1 MTPHDHLRGVYA
13 AALTPMHD
21 DFSLALDALPGF
33 LDFLARRGCHGTLLL
48 GTTGEGP
55 SLSPTE
61 RSALLS
67 AALEVRQ
74 AWPDFRLLAGTGTPS
89 LDETVELTRHAFDL
103 GMDGVVILP
112 PYYYRKVAD
121 DGLLSWF
128 SQVMR
133 RGVPAGGSVF
143 GYHIPGITGVPLSL
157 DLLSRLKD
165 EFPGQFAGVKDSSTD
180 AGCAQQLGERFGAD
194 LLVFSG
200 TDSLFSLALENAAG
214 GCITALANL
223 CSSDLRRVWDA
234 HAGKPRVAGVRSQ
247 EGASGVARQSSAL
260 DIAAQER
267 LSSARA
273 LMDRYPPN
281 PPLYKAMLARLYG
294 FPRWAVRPPLL
305 PLNADMEEKVLQEAR
320 TVLDDRS
327 A

>member
-1 MTPHDHLRGVYA
+1 MTTHEHLRGVYA

-33 LDFLARRGCHGTLLL
+33 LDFLARRGCHGALLL

-55 SLSPTE
+55 SFAPAE
-61 RSALLS
+61 RLALLR

-89 LDETVELTRHAFDL
+89 LDETVELTRQAFAIGL
-103 GMDGVVILP
+103 DGVVVLP
-112 PYYYRKVAD
+112 PYYYRKVSD
-121 DGLLSWF
+121 DGLLSWY
-128 SQVMR
+128 SQVLQ
-133 RGVPAGGSVF
+133 RGVPPGGYLL
-143 GYHIPGITGVPLSL
+143 GYHIPGVTGVSLSL
-157 DLLSRLKD
+157 DLLARLKD
-165 EFPGQFAGVKDSSTD
+165 SFPGQFAGIKDSSTE
-180 AGCAQQLGERFGAD
+180 AEWARRLGERFGAD

-223 CSSDLRRVWDA
+223 RSPDLRKVWDVLQRGETDA
-234 HAGKPRVAGVRSQ
+234 
-247 EGASGVARQSSAL
+247 
-260 DIAAQER
+260 AAQAR
-267 LSSARA
+267 LNKARA

-281 PPLYKAMLARLYG
+281 PPLYKAMLARWHG
-294 FPRWAVRPPLL
+294 FPRWAVRPPLV
-305 PLNADMEEKVLQEAR
+305 PLGPETEERIAREAQAE
-320 TVLDDRS
+320 LDDWS